1 MDAQAKINR
10 LWDGASTEYD
20 AHSGHGIQTDEQIAA
35 WSDALRSMLPRR
47 SSRVL
52 DVGCGT
58 GVIALLVAD
67 LGHTVVGVDLSEGM
81 LTKARAKATGRGD
94 VTFVLGDAI
103 DPPGKPA
110 SFDAV
115 VNRHVLWT
123 MTDPPR
129 ALANWHRLLRP
140 RGKLVIIDGLWGKE
154 PDDRMNHI
162 APSLPLIDPSITT
175 DHIRALVKRAG
186 FTNVTVSTLDDVDR
200 IEHALQKD
208 DELWQ
213 PHYAI
218 TARKPSRSAGG

>member
-1 MDAQAKINR
+1 MGDAQAKINK
-10 LWDGASTEYD
+10 LWDGASKEYD
-20 AHSGHGIQTDEQIAA
+20 AHSGHGMQTAEQIAA
-35 WSDALRSMLPRR
+35 WSAALRSMLPRR

-81 LTKARAKATGRGD
+81 LAKAREKSRGQD
-94 VTFVLGDAI
+94 AVTFIAGDAI
-103 DPPGKPA
+103 DPPGDPA

-140 RGKLVIIDGLWGKE
+140 GGRLAIVDGLWGKE
-154 PDDRMNHI
+154 PDDRMNDI
-162 APSLPLIDPSITT
+162 APSLPLIAPAITT
-175 DHIRALVKRAG
+175 DDIRALVKRAG
-186 FTNVTVSTLDDVDR
+186 FTSVKVSTLDDVDR
-200 IEHALQKD
+200 IEHALQAD

-218 TARKPSRSAGG
+218 TARKPK